1 MSVIPACLTC
11 AALFTAAANAVSGG
25 PDYIGIAAVI
35 TAATGG
41 FATVVMAVLAVIRYL
56 RAGDPPTAED
66 IGEAVKKAIH
76 EADG

>member
-1 MSVIPACLTC
+1 MVILPACLVC
-11 AALFTAAANAVSGG
+11 AGVVTAVTNGAEGG

-41 FATVVMAVLAVIRYL
+41 FATVVMAVLAIIRYL
-56 RAGDPPTAED
+56 RAGDPPTAQD
-66 IGEAVKKAIH
+66 IGEAVKKAIS

>member
-1 MSVIPACLTC
+1 MFAGVITG
-11 AALFTAAANAVSGG
+11 TANEVANG
-25 PDYIGIAAVI
+25 PDLIGIAAVI

-41 FATVVMAVLAVIRYL
+41 FATVVMAVLALIRYL

-76 EADG
+76 EA

>member
-1 MSVIPACLTC
+1 MIPTLAFGSL
-11 AALFTAAANAVSGG
+11 ASGVLAAANGAAGG

-41 FATVVMAVLAVIRYL
+41 FATVVMAVLAIIRYL
-56 RAGDPPTAED
+56 RSGEPPTAED
-66 IGEAVKKAIH
+66 IGEAVKKAIT

>member
-1 MSVIPACLTC
+1 MIAVSAGWTLAGVGW
-11 AALFTAAANAVSGG
+11 FAANAANGG

-41 FATVVMAVLAVIRYL
+41 FATVVMAVLAIIRYL
-56 RAGDPPTAED
+56 RAGEPPTAED
-66 IGEAVKKAIH
+66 IGEAVKKAIR